1 MWNNMFKA
9 AYRVTKTNMEIRKNG
24 KKIYVYID
32 FLNPLKHERVMK
44 TFGDYQPIHEMDW
57 MHTITIHRKE

>member
-1 MWNNMFKA
+1 MFKA

-44 TFGDYQPIHEMDW
+44 TFGDYQPIHEMD
-57 MHTITIHRKE
+57 